1 MLKLLFKRT
10 VNDIALKLLK
20 DKQMREKF
28 KNTALK
34 SYRNIKE
41 SKSSEEV
48 MKQLGKKVGN
58 LKSKIKDL

>member
-1 MLKLLFKRT
+1 MLKLLLKRKL
-10 VNDIALKLLK
+10 NDIALKLLK
-20 DKQMREKF
+20 DKQMREKL
-28 KNTALK
+28 KNNALK

-41 SKSSEEV
+41 SQSSEDL

>member
-48 MKQLGKKVGN
+48 RKQLGKKVGN
-58 LKSKIKDL
+58 QKSKMKNL